1 MQKSITQILLEKYQS
16 DTTETSRK
24 IELKDA
30 NELSNYETYYFD
42 ELPNIN
48 VNGYP
53 VGSDFIDKNGNIY
66 TMLEH
71 QSLPSDIKKEC
82 RLRYH
87 FLPMT
92 HEFYIGTT
100 GSGKTTGCVEPQL
113 RCIAYQKNKPNI
125 FVTDPKGELF
135 NHNALFLK
143 EQGYKIFILNFKDL
157 SRTDKWNPLLKI
169 YESYMRL

>member
-53 VGSDFIDKNGNIY
+53 VGSDFIDKNG
-66 TMLEH
+66 
-71 QSLPSDIKKEC
+71 K
-82 RLRYH
+82 
-87 FLPMT
+87 
-92 HEFYIGTT
+92 
-100 GSGKTTGCVEPQL
+100 
-113 RCIAYQKNKPNI
+113 
-125 FVTDPKGELF
+125 
-135 NHNALFLK
+135 
-143 EQGYKIFILNFKDL
+143 
-157 SRTDKWNPLLKI
+157 
-169 YESYMRL
+169 